1 MQTSHRFSILG
12 CVLNPEAVERGV
24 SKQVIWTSFTF
35 VDERNLETK
44 IYTIFK
50 ISSKKCWSRNFERSI
65 FIIQDCRLSF
75 QILRVLEYVYVFSC
89 SLNLCFSQFV
99 FSPNCTYFSCCKPI
113 SQSIHLMLNERFSGA
128 QKRSRHLNHPAT
140 LYFSFEFRSSS

>member
-1 MQTSHRFSILG
+1 MGSIYIFFWEVFTYFSIRSSIEISDIIFDVFLVAAMQTSHRFSILG
-12 CVLNPEAVERGV
+12 CVVNPEALERGV

-89 SLNLCFSQFV
+89 SINLCFSQFV
-99 FSPNCTYFSCCKPI
+99 FSPNCT
-113 SQSIHLMLNERFSGA
+113 LL
-128 QKRSRHLNHPAT
+128 
-140 LYFSFEFRSSS
+140 